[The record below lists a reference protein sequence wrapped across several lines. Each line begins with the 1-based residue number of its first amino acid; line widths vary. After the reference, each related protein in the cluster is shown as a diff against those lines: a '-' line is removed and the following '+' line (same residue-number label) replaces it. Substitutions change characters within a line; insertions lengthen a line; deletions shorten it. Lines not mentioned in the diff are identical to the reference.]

1 MKAFLRACLLIKN
14 RFDVSVGIS
23 SCIPSRG
30 QGSTCL
36 RSLTW
41 ILNERYG
48 QRNRILECTPSP
60 PQQTTQED
68 QRADLERKLL
78 NLNKSLLHG
87 IIDQQDYDEQ
97 KAVIHAQMKPVV
109 RCIQG
114 CGRPRR
120 PATGSPR
127 PATGS
132 PRRLSTSHST
142 PSPRP
147 YTASMTPRQHFEASA
162 PRQLQTALSLEA
174 LQHLTRGS
182 QVSGAAAATPRY
194 ATPRQE
200 GRPKVN
206 SARVV

>member
-30 QGSTCL
+30 QGSTCS

-41 ILNERYG
+41 ILNERYA
-48 QRNRILECTPSP
+48 QRNRILECNPSP

-78 NLNKSLLHG
+78 NLNKSLLNG
-87 IIDQQDYDEQ
+87 IIDQQDYNEQ
-97 KAVIHAQMKPVV
+97 KADIHAQMKPVV
-109 RCIQG
+109 GCIQG

-147 YTASMTPRQHFEASA
+147 FTASMTPRQHFQASA
-162 PRQLQTALSLEA
+162 PRQLQTALSLET

-182 QVSGAAAATPRY
+182 QISGAAAATPRY
-194 ATPRQE
+194 ATSRQE

-206 SARVV
+206 SARE